1 MRAEDGPLEHRQPHL
16 SAVSPSTPAELL
28 NSLAHPSTH
37 QAQPQ
42 THAFTPRARY
52 AHLSSV
58 TAHRLVVIG
67 GQDLNNVWLDDVCV
81 FDLRTRRWAAR
92 RPYPRH
98 AGTYRSVAV
107 AAELRVRFPGE
118 ENRER
123 AGTAAG
129 RGFRVDAGREKGEH
143 TPSESLVHLP
153 YSTEPTDEFPNDI
166 YLYSN
171 YNVSPSLL
179 FPYPSLTTSQFTD
192 VKRELEVFAPLPGAG
207 CDFALADR
215 SAHMTGP
222 ALPPGLRFPT
232 GAVCGTHLLF
242 AGTYLAHSFQSYSIW
257 ALDLVSMAWTRLDPG
272 AALASGSWFRA
283 ALWNSPSSSSAKLLI
298 FGNRAGNLV
307 EDYNRRLLSWDDVAV
322 VDLEAFGI
330 YQPPRAALDPRA
342 QVLGL
347 AALEEGVLADFELV
361 CDDGRRI
368 GCSRKLL
375 ENRWPWFRTQRRL
388 LLDAAARALE
398 TIPRAEGDVALPPD
412 PTAALRA
419 RLHANANAHTSS
431 SDTPNDSS
439 AASAAAGVEKE
450 MDAEAR
456 PDPRLTPRALV
467 LSEPYPITL
476 ALLQYLYA
484 QALLTPLQHA
494 PAVLSQLML
503 LSATYELPHLQAL
516 VRHAMHR
523 ALTPATSVGVYEV
536 ATLCSCQSLQIR
548 CVVVSCFS
556 SLRLSFLLCVCCK
569 VLVWNTDL
577 SIFVVCRALK
587 SVMASSRR
595 AGAGRNRGN
604 SHSQG
609 QGGAGSGPGG
619 GGGGNDGQH
628 PNGPGG
634 GGGGMSGN
642 GQQTARP
649 RGMSDVRGLTRSDG
663 LPVGTS
669 ALGTTG
675 TLGTMSSGTDGRF
688 NTLFSS
694 RI

>member
-1 MRAEDGPLEHRQPHL
+1 M
-16 SAVSPSTPAELL
+16 
-28 NSLAHPSTH
+28 
-37 QAQPQ
+37 
-42 THAFTPRARY
+42 
-52 AHLSSV
+52 
-58 TAHRLVVIG
+58 
-67 GQDLNNVWLDDVCV
+67 
-81 FDLRTRRWAAR
+81 
-92 RPYPRH
+92 
-98 AGTYRSVAV
+98 
-107 AAELRVRFPGE
+107 
-118 ENRER
+118 
-123 AGTAAG
+123 
-129 RGFRVDAGREKGEH
+129 
-143 TPSESLVHLP
+143 
-153 YSTEPTDEFPNDI
+153 
-166 YLYSN
+166 
-171 YNVSPSLL
+171 
-179 FPYPSLTTSQFTD
+179 
-192 VKRELEVFAPLPGAG
+192 FAPLPGAG

-283 ALWNSPSSSSAKLLI
+283 ALWNSPSSSAKLLI

-375 ENRWPWFRTQRRL
+375 ENRWPWFRAQRRL

-412 PTAALRA
+412 PTAPLRA
-419 RLHANANAHTSS
+419 QLHSNTHT

-439 AASAAAGVEKE
+439 AAAGETDV
-450 MDAEAR
+450 DAR

-548 CVVVSCFS
+548 CVVD
-556 SLRLSFLLCVCCK
+556 LFLFFL
-569 VLVWNTDL
+569 
-577 SIFVVCRALK
+577 
-587 SVMASSRR
+587 
-595 AGAGRNRGN
+595 
-604 SHSQG
+604 
-609 QGGAGSGPGG
+609 
-619 GGGGNDGQH
+619 
-628 PNGPGG
+628 
-634 GGGGMSGN
+634 
-642 GQQTARP
+642 
-649 RGMSDVRGLTRSDG
+649 
-663 LPVGTS
+663 
-669 ALGTTG
+669 
-675 TLGTMSSGTDGRF
+675 
-688 NTLFSS
+688 
-694 RI
+694 

>member
-1 MRAEDGPLEHRQPHL
+1 
-16 SAVSPSTPAELL
+16 
-28 NSLAHPSTH
+28 
-37 QAQPQ
+37 
-42 THAFTPRARY
+42 
-52 AHLSSV
+52 
-58 TAHRLVVIG
+58 
-67 GQDLNNVWLDDVCV
+67 
-81 FDLRTRRWAAR
+81 
-92 RPYPRH
+92 
-98 AGTYRSVAV
+98 
-107 AAELRVRFPGE
+107 
-118 ENRER
+118 
-123 AGTAAG
+123 
-129 RGFRVDAGREKGEH
+129 
-143 TPSESLVHLP
+143 
-153 YSTEPTDEFPNDI
+153 
-166 YLYSN
+166 
-171 YNVSPSLL
+171 
-179 FPYPSLTTSQFTD
+179 
-192 VKRELEVFAPLPGAG
+192 
-207 CDFALADR
+207 
-215 SAHMTGP
+215 MTGP

-283 ALWNSPSSSSAKLLI
+283 ALWNSPSSSAKLLI

-342 QVLGL
+342 QALGL

-419 RLHANANAHTSS
+419 QLHSNTHT

-439 AASAAAGVEKE
+439 SAAAGIPTGETDV
-450 MDAEAR
+450 EAR
-456 PDPRLTPRALV
+456 PDPRLTPRALL

-548 CVVVSCFS
+548 CVVDF
-556 SLRLSFLLCVCCK
+556 LFILSFKKRVCVCWFGGIAILTPGFYAC
-569 VLVWNTDL
+569 V
-577 SIFVVCRALK
+577 FCRALK

-609 QGGAGSGPGG
+609 QGGAGSGPSG

>member
-1 MRAEDGPLEHRQPHL
+1 MFE
-16 SAVSPSTPAELL
+16 
-28 NSLAHPSTH
+28 
-37 QAQPQ
+37 
-42 THAFTPRARY
+42 
-52 AHLSSV
+52 
-58 TAHRLVVIG
+58 
-67 GQDLNNVWLDDVCV
+67 
-81 FDLRTRRWAAR
+81 
-92 RPYPRH
+92 
-98 AGTYRSVAV
+98 
-107 AAELRVRFPGE
+107 
-118 ENRER
+118 
-123 AGTAAG
+123 
-129 RGFRVDAGREKGEH
+129 
-143 TPSESLVHLP
+143 
-153 YSTEPTDEFPNDI
+153 
-166 YLYSN
+166 
-171 YNVSPSLL
+171 
-179 FPYPSLTTSQFTD
+179 
-192 VKRELEVFAPLPGAG
+192 PLPGAG

-283 ALWNSPSSSSAKLLI
+283 ALWNSPSSSAKLLI

-330 YQPPRAALDPRA
+330 YQPPRAALDVPA

-375 ENRWPWFRTQRRL
+375 ENRWPWFRAQRRL

-419 RLHANANAHTSS
+419 RLHANAHT

-439 AASAAAGVEKE
+439 TVAAAAAAGVETE
-450 MDAEAR
+450 NDVEAR
-456 PDPRLTPRALV
+456 PDPRLTPRALL

-548 CVVVSCFS
+548 CVSCRVVSF
-556 SLRLSFLLCVCCK
+556 FLLLFFSFYMCVC
-569 VLVWNTDL
+569 LEY
-577 SIFVVCRALK
+577 
-587 SVMASSRR
+587 
-595 AGAGRNRGN
+595 
-604 SHSQG
+604 
-609 QGGAGSGPGG
+609 
-619 GGGGNDGQH
+619 
-628 PNGPGG
+628 
-634 GGGGMSGN
+634 
-642 GQQTARP
+642 
-649 RGMSDVRGLTRSDG
+649 
-663 LPVGTS
+663 
-669 ALGTTG
+669 
-675 TLGTMSSGTDGRF
+675 
-688 NTLFSS
+688 
-694 RI
+694 